1 MSSITVRNLAENRS
15 LYANP
20 NGDRRIDADMAHLL
34 GLLEKMAP
42 RRIET
47 CTAPEARAQPTLALA
62 LNRILRDPND
72 DQGVNM
78 ELRMIAGAAGEI
90 RARIY
95 TPRVVEAE
103 RTMPILLYIHGGGWV
118 IGDLDGYDAAPRAL
132 ARRLGAV
139 VVSTHYRQ
147 APEYTFPAAHEDV
160 LAAWRWTL
168 ENAETLGADLSL
180 RAVVGDG
187 AGGNL
192 AVNLCLDA
200 RAEGLALPQHL
211 ALITPMTGTDF
222 GLGSYAENRDS
233 LPLNAA
239 TVEWFYSK
247 YARDAVDLRSPKLN
261 LVDRPDLGGLPP
273 TTIILAEHDPLRSE
287 GEQFANALRRSGVW
301 VDCTLYDGVTHQFF
315 NLAQAVNKAMFA
327 QGQVVR
333 NINGSLGRE

>member
-15 LYANP
+15 LYASP
-20 NGDRRIDADMAHLL
+20 EGDNRLDADISFLL
-34 GLLEKMAP
+34 QQLEKLEP

-47 CTAPEARAQPTLALA
+47 CTVPEARAQPTLMQALS
-62 LNRILRDPND
+62 RILRDTND

-78 ELRMIAGAAGEI
+78 ELRLIPGPSGEI

-95 TPRVVEAE
+95 TPRMVEAE
-103 RTMPILLYIHGGGWV
+103 RSMPLVLYIHGGGWV
-118 IGDLDGYDAAPRAL
+118 IGDLDSYDAAPRAL

-147 APEYTFPAAHEDV
+147 APEFTFPAAHEDA

-168 ENAETLGADLSL
+168 DNAETLGADRSL
-180 RAVVGDG
+180 RAIVGDG

-192 AVNLCLDA
+192 AVNVVLDA
-200 RAEGLALPQHL
+200 RAEGLDTPQHL

-222 GLGSYAENRDS
+222 GLSSYAENRQTT
-233 LPLNAA
+233 PLNSA
-239 TVEWFYSK
+239 TVEWFYAK
-247 YARDAVDLRSPKLN
+247 YARDAVDMASPRLN
-261 LVDRPDLGGLPP
+261 LIDRPDLGGLPP

-287 GEQFANALRRSGVW
+287 GDHFAQALRRSGVW

-315 NLAQAVNKAMFA
+315 NLAQAVNKGMFA

-333 NINGSLGRE
+333 NINGSFGRG

>member
-15 LYANP
+15 LYPAP
-20 NGDRRIDADMAHLL
+20 GGERRVDADMAFLL
-34 GLLEKMAP
+34 SQLERLEPK
-42 RRIET
+42 RLET
-47 CTAPEARAQPTLALA
+47 CTVPEARAQPTLTHV
-62 LNRILRDPND
+62 LNRIVRDPDD

-78 ELRMIAGAAGEI
+78 ELRLIPGANTEI

-103 RTMPILLYIHGGGWV
+103 KTLPIVLYVHGGGWV
-118 IGDLDGYDAAPRAL
+118 MGDLDTYDAAPRAL
-132 ARRLGAV
+132 AKRIGAV

-147 APEYTFPAAHEDV
+147 APEYTFPSAHEDV
-160 LAAWRWTL
+160 LAAWRWAL
-168 ENAETLGADLSL
+168 ENAETLGADRSL

-187 AGGNL
+187 SGANL

-200 RAEGLALPQHL
+200 KAEGLDLPQHL

-222 GLGSYAENRDS
+222 GLSSYAENRETS
-233 LPLNAA
+233 PLNAA
-239 TVEWFYSK
+239 TVEWYYSK
-247 YARDAVDLRSPKLN
+247 YARDAVDMASPRLN
-261 LVDRPDLGGLPP
+261 LIDRADLGGLPP
-273 TTIILAEHDPLRSE
+273 TTIILAEHDPLRTE
-287 GEQFANALRRSGVW
+287 GEQFAQALRRSGVW

-333 NINGSLGRE
+333 NILGSLGRG

>member
-15 LYANP
+15 LYASAE
-20 NGDRRIDADMAHLL
+20 GDSRLDADIGFLL
-34 GLLEKMAP
+34 RQLDKLEPK
-42 RRIET
+42 RLET
-47 CTAPEARAQPTLALA
+47 CTVPEARAQPTLMQA

-78 ELRMIAGAAGEI
+78 ELRLIPGAAGEI

-95 TPRVVEAE
+95 TPRMAEAE
-103 RTMPILLYIHGGGWV
+103 RSMPLVLYIHGGGWV
-118 IGDLDGYDAAPRAL
+118 IGDLDSYDAAPRAL

-147 APEYTFPAAHEDV
+147 APEFTFPAAHDDA

-168 ENAETLGADLSL
+168 DNAETLGADRNL
-180 RAVVGDG
+180 RAIVGDG

-192 AVNLCLDA
+192 AVNVALDA
-200 RAEGLALPQHL
+200 KAEGLDTPQHL

-222 GLGSYAENRDS
+222 GLSSYAENRET

-247 YARDAVDLRSPKLN
+247 YARDAVDLASPKLN
-261 LVDRPDLGGLPP
+261 LIDRPDLGGLPP
-273 TTIILAEHDPLRSE
+273 TTIILAEHDPLRTE
-287 GEQFANALRRSGVW
+287 GDHFAQALRRSGVW

-315 NLAQAVNKAMFA
+315 NLAQAVNKGMFA

-333 NINGSLGRE
+333 NINGSFGRG